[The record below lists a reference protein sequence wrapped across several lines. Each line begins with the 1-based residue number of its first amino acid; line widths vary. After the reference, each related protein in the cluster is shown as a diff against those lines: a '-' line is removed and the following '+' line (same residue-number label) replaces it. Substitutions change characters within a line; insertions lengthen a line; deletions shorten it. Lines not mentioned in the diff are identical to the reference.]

1 MESLGDL
8 GFGLAI
14 GLVGGIGMLSV
25 FLLAAA
31 IIFRA
36 ATKVVLKQDLTFGMS
51 VAIVLLGAIASV
63 IASLPASFVFGLIGM
78 PEIGFL
84 NLIIS
89 FSATSGVYMFML
101 KSNFWKASLILI
113 VEYAVLLILVFLVA
127 LLFGVLG
134 MILS

>member
-1 MESLGDL
+1 
-8 GFGLAI
+8 
-14 GLVGGIGMLSV
+14 
-25 FLLAAA
+25 
-31 IIFRA
+31 
-36 ATKVVLKQDLTFGMS
+36 
-51 VAIVLLGAIASV
+51 
-63 IASLPASFVFGLIGM
+63 M